1 MTETM
6 KRIALASR
14 PVGEPKPENFRL
26 EEQPVPKPGPGQFV
40 ARTVWLSL
48 DPYQRGRMDDA
59 KSYAEPVPI
68 DGTMEGG
75 TVSEVVDS
83 QNPDFKPG
91 DIVVGR
97 LGWATHGVS
106 DGSDVRKVDP
116 DLAPISTALG
126 VLGMPGHTA
135 YAGLNAIMEIEAGKT
150 LCVSAA
156 SGAVGSL
163 AVQLGKLKGLKVIGV
178 AGGKEKCDYVVNE
191 LGADACLDHRAVS
204 SGKEMA
210 KMIAEAAPQ
219 GLDYYFEN
227 VAGVTLEGVIPN
239 MNQFSRIAVCGMI
252 SLYSGNTMGDQNQLP
267 WMWRSILVKRLRVQG
282 FLVFD
287 HQDLLP
293 TFLKEVGPL
302 VKDGTI
308 KYRETV
314 NEGLESAPDAF
325 VQLLRGGNFGKMLV
339 RVGADPA

>member
-1 MTETM
+1 MTDTM
-6 KRIALASR
+6 KRWALASR
-14 PVGEPKPENFRL
+14 PVGEPRSENFRL
-26 EEQPVPKPGPGQFV
+26 EEKPVPTPQPGQIV
-40 ARTVWLSL
+40 TRTIWLSL

-75 TVSEVVDS
+75 TVSEVVAS
-83 QNPDFKPG
+83 ENPGFKPG

-116 DLAPISTALG
+116 DLAPLSTHLG

-135 YAGLNAIMEIEAGKT
+135 YAGLNAILKAQAGET

-163 AVQLGKLKGLKVIGV
+163 AVQLGKLKGMKVIGI
-178 AGGKEKCDYVVNE
+178 AGGREKCDYVVQE
-191 LGADACLDHRAVS
+191 LGAEACVDHRAAAN
-204 SGKEMA
+204 GKEMA
-210 KMIAEAAPQ
+210 SMIAEAAPQ
-219 GLDYYFEN
+219 GIDCYFEN

-239 MNQFSRIAVCGMI
+239 MNQFSRIAICGMI
-252 SLYSGNTMGDQNQLP
+252 ALYSGNTMGDQNQLP
-267 WMWRSILVKRLRVQG
+267 WIWRSILVKRLRVQG

-287 HQDLLP
+287 HQDIFED
-293 TFLKEVGPL
+293 FLREVGPK

-314 NEGLESAPDAF
+314 NEGLESAPEAF

>member
-6 KRIALASR
+6 KRWALASR
-14 PVGEPKPENFRL
+14 PVGEPKPENFRM
-26 EEQPVPKPGPGQFV
+26 EEQPVPTPGKGEFV
-40 ARTVWLSL
+40 ARTIWLSL

-75 TVSEVVDS
+75 TVSEVIAS
-83 QNPDFKPG
+83 ENPDFKPG

-106 DGSDVRKVDP
+106 DGAEMRKVDP

-135 YAGLNAIMEIEAGKT
+135 YAGLNAILQAKAGET

-163 AVQLGKLKGLKVIGV
+163 AVQLGKLKGMTVIGV
-178 AGGKEKCDYVVNE
+178 AGGKDKCDYVVQE
-191 LGADACLDHRAVS
+191 LGADACLDHRAAS
-204 SGKEMA
+204 DGKAMA
-210 KMIAEAAPQ
+210 KMIREAAP
-219 GLDYYFEN
+219 GGIDCYFEN

-239 MNQFSRIAVCGMI
+239 MNMFSRIAICGMI
-252 SLYSGNTMGDQNQLP
+252 ALYSGNTMGDQNQLP

-287 HQDLLP
+287 HTDLLP
-293 TFLKEVGPL
+293 EFLREVGPL
-302 VKDGTI
+302 VKDGTV

-314 NEGLESAPDAF
+314 NEGLETAPDAF

-339 RVGADPA
+339 RVGADPS